1 MAQTL
6 EQKRAQDAWN
16 CAENA
21 KRELAQKY
29 SDYTNAAKGL
39 PALIMN
45 SGLMQVVAFSHEKS
59 RKKDGARY
67 VLLERHLLGWL
78 NKQCK
83 TPFDFEGFMEYLM
96 KMEARQFQA
105 VTTEAFAWLK
115 WLRQIAPTLE
125 G

>member
-1 MAQTL
+1 MQTL
-6 EQKRAQDAWN
+6 EQKRAQHAWN

-21 KRELAQKY
+21 KKELAYKY

-45 SGLMQVVAFSHEKS
+45 SGLMQVVAFNHEKS
-59 RKKDGARY
+59 KKKDGTRY
-67 VLLERHLLGWL
+67 VLLERHLLDWL
-78 NKQCK
+78 NKQSN
-83 TPFDFEGFMEYLM
+83 TPSGFEDFMENLM
-96 KMEARQFQA
+96 KMEARQFQII
-105 VTTEAFAWLK
+105 TTEAFAWLK